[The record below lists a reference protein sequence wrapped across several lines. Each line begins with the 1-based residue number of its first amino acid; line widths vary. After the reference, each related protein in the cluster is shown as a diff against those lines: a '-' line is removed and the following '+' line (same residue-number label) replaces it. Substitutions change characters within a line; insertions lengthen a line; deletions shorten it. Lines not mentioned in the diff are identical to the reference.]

1 MPAERELEPAVSTS
15 RRLVGARPSGR
26 FSVSKPTILELS
38 ESWGTADIEAPQTA
52 RSVTD
57 NMWMH

>member
-1 MPAERELEPAVSTS
+1 MPAERELEPAASTS

-38 ESWGTADIEAPQTA
+38 ESCGTADIEAP
-52 RSVTD
+52 
-57 NMWMH
+57 